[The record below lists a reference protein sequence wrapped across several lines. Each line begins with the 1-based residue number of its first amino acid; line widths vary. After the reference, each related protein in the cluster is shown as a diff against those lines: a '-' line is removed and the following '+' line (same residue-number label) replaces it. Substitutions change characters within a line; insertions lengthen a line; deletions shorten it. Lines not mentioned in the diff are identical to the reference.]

1 MRKNAWNLWRTI
13 SVLGAWAH
21 EYQGVLRG
29 ELVMVLAGGWQQ
41 RVVIRDPGSRS
52 IHGMGSTE
60 ANLAF
65 ERGQDWLPS
74 PSRLFVYIP

>member
-1 MRKNAWNLWRTI
+1 MRSKKAAWDLWRTI

-41 RVVIRDPGSRS
+41 RIVIRHPGSRS
-52 IHGMGSTE
+52 IHGVGSTE
-60 ANLAF
+60 AVLAF
-65 ERGQDWLPS
+65 QCGQDWMPKAY
-74 PSRLFVYIP
+74 R